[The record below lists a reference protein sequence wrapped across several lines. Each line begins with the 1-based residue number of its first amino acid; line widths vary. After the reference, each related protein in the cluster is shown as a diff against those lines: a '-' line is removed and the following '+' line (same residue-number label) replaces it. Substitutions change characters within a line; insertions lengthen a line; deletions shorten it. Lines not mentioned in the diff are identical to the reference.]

1 MKTIIAIQASD
12 NKGKTTAI
20 GCIAKHF
27 PMSQVKYFDYK
38 SGKETTHTIGR
49 MVLCRGVYKSG
60 NRETFVGISSE
71 GDYRPIVDQAFAAI
85 TDNGKTDVE
94 VIVTA
99 CRTKFGTVDAIKD
112 FAREHGYN
120 VIWTSLY
127 HGVNT
132 ENIKTP
138 KLSDSVD
145 LNEIFAENI
154 TNLIKKLLS

>member
-1 MKTIIAIQASD
+1 MKNLYRMLVGLMALTVLSSASGCRTFSNQTSQEVPSEAKAKKNYYVAPFEAIEVNGVVNVSFSQSD
-12 NKGKTTAI
+12 
-20 GCIAKHF
+20 
-27 PMSQVKYFDYK
+27 
-38 SGKETTHTIGR
+38 
-49 MVLCRGVYKSG
+49 
-60 NRETFVGISSE
+60 
-71 GDYRPIVDQAFAAI
+71 
-85 TDNGKTDVE
+85 KTDVE

-132 ENIKTP
+132 ENIRTP